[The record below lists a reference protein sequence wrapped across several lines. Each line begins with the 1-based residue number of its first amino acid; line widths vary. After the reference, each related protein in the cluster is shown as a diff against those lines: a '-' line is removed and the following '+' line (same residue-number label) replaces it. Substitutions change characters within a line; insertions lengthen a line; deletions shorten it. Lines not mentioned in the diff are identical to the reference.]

1 MYYFKIVT
9 DKHFTYLFSL
19 LWCIWMEK
27 WFGVNKENKRMI
39 KWAKIKKII
48 ETNGTFIN
56 FLLKSLLGFMS
67 KLFRYTYDFI
77 FI

>member
-1 MYYFKIVT
+1 
-9 DKHFTYLFSL
+9 
-19 LWCIWMEK
+19 MEK

-48 ETNGTFIN
+48 ETNGTFTN

-67 KLFRYTYDFI
+67 ELF
-77 FI
+77 